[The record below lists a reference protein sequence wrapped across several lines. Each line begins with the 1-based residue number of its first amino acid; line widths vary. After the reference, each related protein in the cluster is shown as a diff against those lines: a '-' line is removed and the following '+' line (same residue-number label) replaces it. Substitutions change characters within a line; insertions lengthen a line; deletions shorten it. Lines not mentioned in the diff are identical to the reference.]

1 MIRLGTVF
9 SGVGAIEHAFKR
21 LNLKH
26 KIIFACDNGGV
37 DIFGK
42 KIGDNFLEIDEEII
56 YLDKIIKNLNIPN
69 FE

>member
-56 YLDKIIKNLNIPN
+56 
-69 FE
+69 